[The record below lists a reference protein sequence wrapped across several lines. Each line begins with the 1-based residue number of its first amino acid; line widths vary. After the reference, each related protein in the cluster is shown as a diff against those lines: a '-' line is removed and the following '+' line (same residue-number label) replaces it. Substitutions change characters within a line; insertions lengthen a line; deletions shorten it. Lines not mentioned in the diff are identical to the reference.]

1 MREQEFNKK
10 ISSLI
15 ELLKNRFPSA
25 LIKRIELD
33 DKFFTEA
40 QQFANEIL
48 DFSYYPNLEQIITYG
63 KGEIKR
69 ISVSRNKNLKELTF
83 SNNQLT
89 NLDLS
94 ENTKL
99 EKIDIYNNKIGGK
112 LNIGNC
118 PNLKTIICK
127 NNYLNSLRAH
137 INLFNNNILK
147 VQKDNLC
154 PQKDRFGEIIMD
166 KIH

>member
-1 MREQEFNKK
+1 MRKQEFNQE
-10 ISSLI
+10 IGSLN
-15 ELLKNRFPSA
+15 ELLRSKFPSI
-25 LIKRIELD
+25 LTKKIELD
-33 DKFFTEA
+33 DKFFTEV

-69 ISVSRNKNLKELTF
+69 INVSRNKNLKELTF
-83 SNNQLT
+83 PNNQLT

-112 LNIGNC
+112 LNI
-118 PNLKTIICK
+118 
-127 NNYLNSLRAH
+127 
-137 INLFNNNILK
+137 
-147 VQKDNLC
+147 
-154 PQKDRFGEIIMD
+154 
-166 KIH
+166 

>member
-1 MREQEFNKK
+1 MIRRPPR
-10 ISSLI
+10 STL
-15 ELLKNRFPSA
+15 FPYTTLFRS
-25 LIKRIELD
+25 
-33 DKFFTEA
+33 
-40 QQFANEIL
+40 L

-69 ISVSRNKNLKELTF
+69 INVSRNKNLKELTF
-83 SNNQLT
+83 PNNQLT

-118 PNLKTIICK
+118 PNLKIIICK

-137 INLFNNNILK
+137 
-147 VQKDNLC
+147 
-154 PQKDRFGEIIMD
+154 
-166 KIH
+166 